1 MRMVHASVRRFLSVL
16 GLLLAVVAHA
26 SAQQT
31 TGEILGRVTDT
42 SGGVLPGVTV
52 VLKSN
57 GVAGTQTAVTSG
69 EGLYRFPVLPPGN
82 YDLEYS
88 LSGFS
93 TLRRD
98 AVQISVGS
106 KLDLTVQLSVGTTQE
121 VVTVTSEL
129 PVVNALTTTVSTA
142 YGADW
147 VRNAPVRR
155 NSYFD
160 YVNSAPGIS
169 ATSNIGQSSGAQ
181 SLGSSS
187 NENQYQIDGTNISS
201 TPWVAGDVVEQ
212 VEVVQLGASAQY
224 GNVQGAVFN
233 IVTRQ
238 GSNLMRGDANFYYQ
252 NKSLTGRN
260 TTDQYDSGRPYYRD
274 AYRDFTVQ
282 SSGAFVPNK
291 LWFFGSFEHLV
302 DYDAQPGADPRFP
315 ALNDA
320 RKVFW
325 KFNYN
330 INSKHRL
337 MHGYHDDFYWIPG
350 TPTLFT
356 APETISLSHGH
367 NPTPNIVYTGTLSD
381 KLIMEV
387 RYSGFFLQSS
397 TDPNQP
403 GAARVGTRFEND
415 DTGAITGAIASWSE
429 NRSWRNGTSVK
440 FTKFTDK
447 FMGGS
452 HDTSFGLQI
461 NRHGGKTLTGPNDT
475 ISITGGRAVD
485 GDTRLPYYQGSTAS
499 TWGIYVDDTWRV
511 KRATINVG
519 VRYDD
524 SNGAF
529 PALPFVDASGVPTGG
544 MSQPTGS
551 VYRWKT
557 ISPRVG
563 FSWTLTGGGSTILKA
578 HAGRYY
584 SELAAGDFRGAV
596 PSITPSY
603 TFLIDPA
610 GNRYNSVETASNTN
624 LSVDSNLKA
633 PYTDQYM
640 AQVEQQITQKIGLQV
655 SYAHKRGEDYS
666 GWTDTTGVYVP
677 VNYTDSVGADATGN
691 TVTVFRLTSP
701 AADRRYLLTTPGGL
715 YSRYNG
721 VTVQL
726 TRRMSNSW
734 SAVASVVYSKSTGR
748 LPSSARATASTNQ
761 SSAAGTFGREAA
773 GPNDYVFTEGLLV
786 GDRPVLA
793 KLNFVYQLPWGLMA
807 ATNMQYQSGKPY
819 NRHVRVSGLGFPS
832 APTIAMEERDGS
844 RRVDPLKLVDV
855 RFQKD
860 FGLAGSPMKLSVFL
874 DLMNLTNNDSYQGIA
889 SNLSTPSAFGVPT
902 SFIPPRRAQ
911 VGTKIQW

>member
-1 MRMVHASVRRFLSVL
+1 MDV
-16 GLLLAVVAHA
+16 
-26 SAQQT
+26 
-31 TGEILGRVTDT
+31 
-42 SGGVLPGVTV
+42 GG
-52 VLKSN
+52 
-57 GVAGTQTAVTSG
+57 A
-69 EGLYRFPVLPPGN
+69 
-82 YDLEYS
+82 
-88 LSGFS
+88 
-93 TLRRD
+93 
-98 AVQISVGS
+98 
-106 KLDLTVQLSVGTTQE
+106 QE
-121 VVTVTSEL
+121 VVTVTGEL
-129 PVVNALTTTVSTA
+129 PVVNALTTTVSTS
-142 YGADW
+142 YGAEW

-201 TPWVAGDVVEQ
+201 TPWVAGDAVEQ

-238 GSNLMRGDANFYYQ
+238 GSNLMRGDVNFYYQ
-252 NKSLTGRN
+252 NKTLTGRN
-260 TTDQYDSGRPYYRD
+260 TTDEYDSGRPYYRD
-274 AYRDFTVQ
+274 TYRDFTIQ
-282 SSGAFVPNK
+282 SAGAFVPNR
-291 LWFFGSFEHLV
+291 LWYFGSFEHLV

-330 INSKHRL
+330 INPKHRL
-337 MHGYHDDFYWIPG
+337 MHGYHDDYYWIPG

-356 APETISLSHGH
+356 APETVNLSHGH
-367 NPTPNIVYTGTLSD
+367 NPTPNLVYTATLSD
-381 KLIMEV
+381 KLVMEA

-397 TDPNQP
+397 NDPNQP
-403 GAARVGTRFEND
+403 GAPRVGIRYEND
-415 DTGAITGAIASWSE
+415 DTGQITGAISQWTE

-440 FTKFTDK
+440 FTKFTDR

-452 HDTSFGLQI
+452 HDTSFGLQV
-461 NRHGGKTLTGPNDT
+461 NRHGGKSLTGPNDT
-475 ISITGGRAVD
+475 ITIAGGRPVD

-499 TWGIYVDDTWRV
+499 TWGLYVDDTWRV
-511 KRATINVG
+511 KQATINLG

-529 PALPFVDASGVPTGG
+529 PSLPFVDAAALPTGA
-544 MSQPTGS
+544 MSQSTDS
-551 VYRWKT
+551 VYRWRT
-557 ISPRVG
+557 VSPRLG
-563 FSWTLTGGGSTILKA
+563 FSWTLTGSGSTILKA

-584 SELAAGDFRGAV
+584 SELSAGDFRGAV
-596 PSITPSY
+596 PSITPAYS
-603 TFLIDPA
+603 FLVDAA
-610 GNRYNSVETASNTN
+610 GNRHSFVETASNTN
-624 LSVDSNLKA
+624 LSVDPGVKPA
-633 PYTDQYM
+633 YTDQYM
-640 AQVEQQITQKIGLQV
+640 AQVEQQITQRIGLQV

-677 VNYTDSVGADATGN
+677 VSYTDSVGQGATGN
-691 TVTVFRLTSP
+691 TVTVFRLVSP

-726 TRRMSNSW
+726 TRRMADSW

-786 GDRPVLA
+786 GDRPVVA

-819 NRHVRVSGLGFPS
+819 ARHVRVSGLGFPS

-855 RFQKD
+855 RLQKD
-860 FGLAGSPMKLSVFL
+860 FGLPGSPLKLGVFA
-874 DLMNLTNNDSYQGIA
+874 DLMNLTNDASYQGIA
-889 SNLSTPSAFGVPT
+889 SNLGTSSAFGVPT
-902 SFIPPRRAQ
+902 SFIPPRRFQ